1 MSASTVR
8 GEVQKYRFT
17 TAIFLILGILAII
30 TAVAFSGL
38 LGTSFALTWFIAI
51 IAGAFLAYFL
61 TTTFRDW
68 ILLITVGILV
78 LFTGIALMVGNLV
91 PDLGLILLVTGF
103 FTIALSFARIER
115 SNVRS
120 RQPQQPQQPQRK
132 VGRPATQNI
141 VSTMTKR
148 IRR

>member
-1 MSASTVR
+1 LSASTVR

-91 PDLGLILLVTGF
+91 PDLGL
-103 FTIALSFARIER
+103 SFARIER

-132 VGRPATQNI
+132 VGRPATQNT

>member
-1 MSASTVR
+1 
-8 GEVQKYRFT
+8 
-17 TAIFLILGILAII
+17 
-30 TAVAFSGL
+30 
-38 LGTSFALTWFIAI
+38 
-51 IAGAFLAYFL
+51 
-61 TTTFRDW
+61 
-68 ILLITVGILV
+68 
-78 LFTGIALMVGNLV
+78 LV

-132 VGRPATQNI
+132 VGRPATQNT